1 MEEQRKKRWSVTY
14 TKHVKQ
20 KRKLYQDGFLDLHT
34 STGKVILYDD
44 CEKLLECRILRKDED
59 VSSGETLTFNA
70 YLVDVGDP
78 EGDHE
83 DDLNFHKLKNNSN
96 SSALFS
102 FSELRKANTQK
113 EKVRS
118 INLTPSQ
125 KIIREFKNSEL
136 QKCGPPQ
143 ISPDRMEPKTTEMQ
157 VLYTAQ
163 LTQRAKKYHDGFLRL
178 SVCGSMGRKVML
190 FDESRKL
197 LDSRFLKKDEV
208 VTSGESIAFDAYLVE
223 IGECERNLGEGKNR
237 NNVGV
242 RHGEQNKYE
251 SDGIVKKEWQV
262 LYTTH
267 VTQKA
272 KKYHEGILRLA
283 NYESRGRQIMLYDAS
298 KKLLNS
304 RFLKKDE
311 VIRSGESIAFDA
323 HLVDIGEP
331 VGNHHQD
338 LKNSCAQ
345 ISSCNITGEK
355 MIHRKQNCHTA
366 NKLVLNGKPQN
377 YTCPKECVQ
386 LNSTVSNIDD
396 LKLRKSFSANKPL
409 RDAQQI
415 LSVLQKPLAKEI
427 INVSACSNNGGTR
440 QVSSTKKLQ
449 DVPVED
455 CQFQG
460 ISTVCY
466 GSREV
471 DIGKSPGLISPEA
484 RLISGGSDGQLSKD
498 TDAGNSHQSDSNN
511 LQANTQY
518 INEAFAFG
526 TSSSIRC
533 PPEPVEDKHN
543 NSQDPQIAREIHECP
558 SFDLGF

>member
-1 MEEQRKKRWSVTY
+1 MEEQKKKRWSVTY
-14 TKHVKQ
+14 TKHIKQ

-34 STGKVILYDD
+34 SMSKVILYDD

-59 VSSGETLTFNA
+59 VTSGETLTFNA

-83 DDLNFHKLKNNSN
+83 DDLNFHKLKNNLN
-96 SSALFS
+96 SS
-102 FSELRKANTQK
+102 ELKKANTQK
-113 EKVRS
+113 NKVRS
-118 INLTPSQ
+118 SNLTPSQ
-125 KIIREFKNSEL
+125 KIIKEFKDSEL
-136 QKCGPPQ
+136 QKCGAPQ
-143 ISPDRMEPKTTEMQ
+143 ISPNGMEPSTTEMQ
-157 VLYTAQ
+157 VLYTTQ

-197 LDSRFLKKDEV
+197 LDSRFLKKDEI
-208 VTSGESIAFDAYLVE
+208 VTSGESIVFDAYLVE

-242 RHGEQNKYE
+242 RRGEQNKYE
-251 SDGIVKKEWQV
+251 SDGILKKEWQV

-331 VGNHHQD
+331 EGNHHQD

-355 MIHRKQNCHTA
+355 TIHRKQNCQTA
-366 NKLVLNGKPQN
+366 NKLVLNGKLQN
-377 YTCPKECVQ
+377 YTCPKEYVQ

-427 INVSACSNNGGTR
+427 VNVSACSNNGGMT

-449 DVPVED
+449 DVPEED

-471 DIGKSPGLISPEA
+471 DIGKSPRLISPEA
-484 RLISGGSDGQLSKD
+484 RLISGGSGGQLSKD

-518 INEAFAFG
+518 LNEAFVFG

-533 PPEPVEDKHN
+533 PPDPVEDKHN
-543 NSQDPQIAREIHECP
+543 NSEDLKIATEIDKCP